1 MKWVQLIPSVRPSPK
16 VRPLTALTLS
26 SGPSHWKLSKVLQGS
41 FLVFWGPLHA
51 QLPIIYS
58 LIVLKASVTV
68 ENPRIVNDKRSL
80 SVDFCEKL
88 FWVNTCRCESV
99 ASVGPRR
106 RLLRLRSLRPSS
118 LFLDFL
124 SCSCCETLYAAR
136 ARNEVT
142 ASSQSNPVI
151 TMNVALMSPRAVC
164 QRIPCISAA
173 SHKPA
178 GISSPPRGHQLI
190 VSWAFSPTYSSV
202 QAPPSRALVHIPG
215 PVKSRMSQDG
225 TDRQSRIL
233 LQLFAHFKDGVECQA
248 SAACGA
254 LAGPYGGA
262 GGHLLSSNSLLW
274 LNMCD

>member
-1 MKWVQLIPSVRPSPK
+1 MWQWKTPESWMRKDPLVLILARSYFE
-16 VRPLTALTLS
+16 LTRVDARASRASARGDDCCVCDRSDLHLCF
-26 SGPSHWKLSKVLQGS
+26 LIS
-41 FLVFWGPLHA
+41 F
-51 QLPIIYS
+51 
-58 LIVLKASVTV
+58 
-68 ENPRIVNDKRSL
+68 
-80 SVDFCEKL
+80 
-88 FWVNTCRCESV
+88 
-99 ASVGPRR
+99 
-106 RLLRLRSLRPSS
+106 
-118 LFLDFL
+118 
-124 SCSCCETLYAAR
+124 CETLYTAR
-136 ARNEVT
+136 AHNEVT

-164 QRIPCISAA
+164 QRIPFIRAA

>member
-1 MKWVQLIPSVRPSPK
+1 MRKDPLVLILARSYFE
-16 VRPLTALTLS
+16 LTRVDARASRASARGDDCCVCDRSDLHLC
-26 SGPSHWKLSKVLQGS
+26 
-41 FLVFWGPLHA
+41 FL
-51 QLPIIYS
+51 IS
-58 LIVLKASVTV
+58 
-68 ENPRIVNDKRSL
+68 
-80 SVDFCEKL
+80 FCE
-88 FWVNTCRCESV
+88 T
-99 ASVGPRR
+99 
-106 RLLRLRSLRPSS
+106 
-118 LFLDFL
+118 
-124 SCSCCETLYAAR
+124 
-136 ARNEVT
+136 
-142 ASSQSNPVI
+142 NPVI

-164 QRIPCISAA
+164 QRIPCIRAA

-262 GGHLLSSNSLLW
+262 GGHLLSSDSLLW
-274 LNMCD
+274 LNVCD